1 MFFGEYT
8 LDQGCEVELS
18 ASEVCLYMED
28 VIGMSDLS
36 EQGLGSVSGYA
47 LNCAVSDWT
56 RRGHSG
62 AESFANANDWNGDKL
77 REVGYY
83 WSGRPQNVRTR
94 MVKAG
99 LSLGN
104 PANESPWN
112 ATALRNRLRKS
123 KACKRN
129 RAMFFKRYIKG
140 LERC

>member
-77 REVGYY
+77 R
-83 WSGRPQNVRTR
+83 SGLLLVRSSAKCTYAHGKGR
-94 MVKAG
+94 
-99 LSLGN
+99 LELG
-104 PANESPWN
+104 ESCERV
-112 ATALRNRLRKS
+112 AME
-123 KACKRN
+123 CN
-129 RAMFFKRYIKG
+129 RAT
-140 LERC
+140 E